1 MSQSRDQLENLENYG
16 VVLVTAA
23 SQSEAE
29 TIAELL
35 ITSKLAAC
43 VNLLPIRSI
52 YSWKGELCRD
62 EEWQLIIK
70 TQLDQVASLEAKI
83 REVHSYET
91 PEVIAIP
98 IVAGSREYL
107 EWVKGEVAGR

>member
-1 MSQSRDQLENLENYG
+1 MSQPGDPSENYG

-23 SQSEAE
+23 SQAEAE
-29 TIAELL
+29 MIAELL

-43 VNLLPIRSI
+43 VNLLPVRSI

-62 EEWQLIIK
+62 QEWQLIIK
-70 TQLDQVASLEAKI
+70 TRLDQFPNLEAKV

-91 PEVIAIP
+91 PELIALP
-98 IVAGSREYL
+98 IVAGSQGYL
-107 EWVKGEVAGR
+107 EWVKGQVE